1 MQPKTAPGRGEAT
14 RSRALQRFQALLEV
28 PMIVLA
34 FVWLALF
41 VVEAMRGEQP
51 WLASA
56 GWVIWFLF
64 LVEFAVGFA
73 LAPRK
78 GAYLRRNWL
87 KAIAL
92 AAPALR
98 LLRVLRIVR
107 VARAAGLVRGARM
120 LRIVSSLN
128 RGMRA
133 LGRTFGRG
141 GAPYVV
147 ALTLLVTL
155 GGAAGMYMF
164 ENDAPGG
171 RAFDDFGDALWWTG
185 MIMTT
190 MGSAYWPETT
200 AGRVLCVL
208 LSLYAFTAFGYVT
221 ALLASFFVERD
232 AREGAARGDD
242 MARVA
247 DELRAL
253 RTLLESGRAD
263 QGGGDRSGQGEVGG

>member
-1 MQPKTAPGRGEAT
+1 MQQTAAPEHSEA
-14 RSRALQRFQALLEV
+14 RRNRRLQRFQALLEA

-41 VVEAMRGEQP
+41 VVEAVRGEQR
-51 WLASA
+51 WLTIA
-56 GWVIWFLF
+56 GWIIWALF
-64 LVEFAVGFA
+64 LVEFVVGYA

-87 KAIAL
+87 KAVAL

-107 VARAAGLVRGARM
+107 VARVAGLVRSARM
-120 LRIVSSLN
+120 VRIVSTLN

-133 LGRTFGRG
+133 LGRTFGQR

-164 ENDAPGG
+164 ENDGPER
-171 RAFDDFGDALWWTG
+171 RAFDGFGDALWWTS

-208 LSLYAFTAFGYVT
+208 LSLYAFAVFGYVT
-221 ALLASFFVERD
+221 ALLASFFVGRD
-232 AREGAARGDD
+232 AKASPGDD
-242 MARVA
+242 LEQVAAELRRLRAVVEAGQAPPRDA
-247 DELRAL
+247 DEASR
-253 RTLLESGRAD
+253 
-263 QGGGDRSGQGEVGG
+263 

>member
-1 MQPKTAPGRGEAT
+1 MNTPGRYA
-14 RSRALQRFQALLEV
+14 RLLRFQARLEL

-41 VVEAMRGEQP
+41 IVEAVWGARRWMDV
-51 WLASA
+51 A
-56 GWVIWFLF
+56 GWVIWAIFI
-64 LVEFAVGFA
+64 VEFVVGFL

-78 GAYLRRNWL
+78 WTYVRKNWL

-92 AAPALR
+92 LAPALR
-98 LLRVLRIVR
+98 MLRMVRVLRL
-107 VARAAGLVRGARM
+107 ARAARLARGARV

-133 LGRTFGRG
+133 LGRTLGRR

-155 GGAAGMYMF
+155 AGAAGMYAF
-164 ENDAPGG
+164 ENDPMGEQGFRGFA
-171 RAFDDFGDALWWTG
+171 DALWWTG

-190 MGSAYWPETT
+190 MGSAYWPQTD

-208 LSLYAFTAFGYVT
+208 LSLYAFAVFGYVT
-221 ALLASFFVERD
+221 ALLASFFVGRD
-232 AREGAARGDD
+232 VETG
-242 MARVA
+242 
-247 DELRAL
+247 ELRGNEAKQLVDEIRKLRSAL
-253 RTLLESGRAD
+253 EARAD
-263 QGGGDRSGQGEVGG
+263 ITAPGTQAATTHSRW

>member
-1 MQPKTAPGRGEAT
+1 MDNA
-14 RSRALQRFQALLEV
+14 SRHRKLLRFQALLEM

-41 VVEAMRGEQP
+41 IVEAIWGERR
-51 WLASA
+51 WLHMA
-56 GWVIWFLF
+56 GWIIWACFI
-64 LVEFAVGFA
+64 VEFVVGYA

-78 GAYLRRNWL
+78 WIYVRKNWL

-98 LLRVLRIVR
+98 MLRMFRIIR
-107 VARAAGLVRGARM
+107 VARAAGIVRGARV

-133 LGRTFGRG
+133 LGHTLGRR

-155 GGAAGMYMF
+155 AGAAGMYAF
-164 ENDAPGG
+164 ENDASGPQGFNG
-171 RAFDDFGDALWWTG
+171 FGDALWWTG

-190 MGSAYWPETT
+190 MGSAYWPQTD

-208 LSLYAFTAFGYVT
+208 LSLYAFAVFGYVT
-221 ALLASFFVERD
+221 ALLASFFVGRD
-232 AREGAARGDD
+232 VQAS
-242 MARVA
+242 
-247 DELRAL
+247 ELRAAEVTRL
-253 RTLLESGRAD
+253 ADEIRQIRSLLEARVDTAMTNEASDATR
-263 QGGGDRSGQGEVGG
+263 

>member
-1 MQPKTAPGRGEAT
+1 MNRL
-14 RSRALQRFQALLEV
+14 RALQLFQARLEL

-41 VVEAMRGEQP
+41 VLESVRGEEP
-51 WLASA
+51 WLVTA
-56 GWVIWFLF
+56 GWVIWSVF
-64 LVEFAVGFA
+64 LVEFVIGLV
-73 LAPRK
+73 LAPQKLTYVRK
-78 GAYLRRNWL
+78 NWL

-98 LLRVLRIVR
+98 MLRVFRLVR
-107 VARAAGLVRGARM
+107 VARFAGLARSARM
-120 LRIVSSLN
+120 VRIVSSLN

-133 LGRTFGRG
+133 LRRTFGRR

-147 ALTLLVTL
+147 ALTLLVTI
-155 GGAAGMYMF
+155 GGAAGMYAF
-164 ENDAPGG
+164 ENDIPGQP
-171 RAFDDFGDALWWTG
+171 AFQNFGDALWWTG

-208 LSLYAFTAFGYVT
+208 LSLYAFAAFGYVT

-232 AREGAARGDD
+232 AKEASPHATELSRLVDEVARL
-242 MARVA
+242 RVA
-247 DELRAL
+247 
-253 RTLLESGRAD
+253 LEAQHPGSPAV
-263 QGGGDRSGQGEVGG
+263 GDPAPAEGP